1 MAVTTWSGFIIP
13 SHLNC
18 PRMKAEVQ
26 KLTDTY
32 KSTDASYEVLPPLIN
47 GGYFRPTWHL
57 SDSCRDA
64 IIAIENRMITELGA
78 LPGYSPEIIAE
89 RTHKNTKNSNRF
101 PRAIDTV
108 KPRERIEGSTIFL
121 LDSLIPLLA
130 NIEHEAMSAQYTAA
144 VPALEARLAAAEE
157 FIQTQAAALKAAEDR
172 QIAVAAAA
180 IFASQ
185 KLKEQEEINK
195 KLLERLSALEKTF

>member
-1 MAVTTWSGFIIP
+1 
-13 SHLNC
+13 
-18 PRMKAEVQ
+18 MKVEAQ
-26 KLTDTY
+26 KLADTY
-32 KSTDASYEVLPPLIN
+32 KSTDAGVSYQAGAPI
-47 GGYFRPTWHL
+47 WHL

-64 IIAIENRMITELGA
+64 LIAIEDRMITELGA

-89 RTHKNTKNSNRF
+89 RTHKKNIAYNPHGILRF
-101 PRAIDTV
+101 TNHSITRKTTN
-108 KPRERIEGSTIFL
+108 KEHKHGQTSWL
-121 LDSLIPLLA
+121 LGSLIPLLA

-185 KLKEQEEINK
+185 KLKEQEEINN
-195 KLLERLSALEKTF
+195 KLLERLLALEKKIY

>member
-18 PRMKAEVQ
+18 PRMKVEAQ
-26 KLTDTY
+26 KLADTY
-32 KSTDASYEVLPPLIN
+32 KSTDAGVSYQDGVQI
-47 GGYFRPTWHL
+47 WHL

-64 IIAIENRMITELGA
+64 LIAIEDRMITELGA
-78 LPGYSPEIIAE
+78 LPGYTSAIIKE
-89 RTHKNTKNSNRF
+89 RTMRERSSPMVSNRY
-101 PRAIDTV
+101 PLNGCGAAYQEECKYGT
-108 KPRERIEGSTIFL
+108 KSWL
-121 LDSLIPLLA
+121 SQSLIPLLA